1 MKTAALSQGFNGT
14 EGHKTP
20 VWYCHTGPA
29 FRNECFSDECE
40 DSRIKHQ
47 GWYTNENGETCR
59 DGSGL
64 ARGIVG
70 QLTHGRFIAG
80 YHWGDNGER
89 VYFPDVFD
97 NAQDAAAMAN
107 EHARVFAELQRE
119 DNAKWNAA
127 RDLEIAIEDNLE
139 RLREC
144 IGLRNYRQC
153 RENARVE
160 ALELCDS
167 IRGMRDSLQTDF
179 ADYI

>member
-1 MKTAALSQGFNGT
+1 MKTATFFDLTIPAKTRLQMLRNALANHPIKYPHCPDGAKP
-14 EGHKTP
+14 KT
-20 VWYCHTGPA
+20 W
-29 FRNECFSDECE
+29 
-40 DSRIKHQ
+40 
-47 GWYTNENGETCR
+47 R

-97 NAQDAAAMAN
+97 NAQSAAAMADD
-107 EHARVFAELQRE
+107 HARIFAELQQA

-127 RDLEIAIEDNLE
+127 RDLEIAIEDNLT
-139 RLREC
+139 RLRER

-153 RENARVE
+153 KENARIE
-160 ALELCDS
+160 ALELCES
-167 IRGMRDSLQTDF
+167 IRDMRVSLQTDF